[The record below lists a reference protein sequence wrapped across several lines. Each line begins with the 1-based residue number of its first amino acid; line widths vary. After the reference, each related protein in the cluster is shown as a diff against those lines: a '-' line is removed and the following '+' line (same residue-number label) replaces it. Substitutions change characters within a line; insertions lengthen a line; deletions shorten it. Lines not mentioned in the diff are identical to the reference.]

1 VLRIFDR
8 YMIVMVFNVTIFN
21 NISAIS
27 WLSVLLVE
35 ETGRPMVQKSFR
47 KLVVRGI
54 LDTANTH
61 SLDHSFSRVGT
72 DTPIKCDGVKLV

>member
-1 VLRIFDR
+1 
-8 YMIVMVFNVTIFN
+8 
-21 NISAIS
+21 
-27 WLSVLLVE
+27 
-35 ETGRPMVQKSFR
+35 MVQKSIR

-72 DTPIKCDGVKLV
+72 DTPIKCDGVKLVLWDQGSSLSEAMRYCKCFPL

>member
-1 VLRIFDR
+1 
-8 YMIVMVFNVTIFN
+8 
-21 NISAIS
+21 
-27 WLSVLLVE
+27 
-35 ETGRPMVQKSFR
+35 MVQKSIR